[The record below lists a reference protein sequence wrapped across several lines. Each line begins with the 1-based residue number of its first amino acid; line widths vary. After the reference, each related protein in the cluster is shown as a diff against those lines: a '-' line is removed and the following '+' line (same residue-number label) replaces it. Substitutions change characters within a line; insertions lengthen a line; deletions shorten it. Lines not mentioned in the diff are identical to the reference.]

1 MASSPTITPATSTSP
16 GVARDAGPDLILAIE
31 HVVKRYGGLTAVNH
45 TSLGVRRGS
54 ITGLVGPNGAGKT
67 TLLNIIS
74 GFERADAGSIVFD
87 GHDITRLA
95 AHQSY
100 RHGLVRTF
108 QVPRPIPTMSVIE
121 NLVLAG
127 SEQAGERI
135 WNTWFRP
142 GRVGEDEDRNIER
155 ALWALEYVDL
165 IHLRDEY
172 AANLSGGQKK
182 LLEFA
187 RTLMAEPKMVLLDEP
202 GAGVN
207 RTLMRDLMERIE
219 DQAQN
224 AGVTFLIVEHDM
236 DVIARLCD
244 PVIVMSQGAPI
255 FEGTF
260 TEMTRDQQVLDAYL
274 GSQYR

>member
-1 MASSPTITPATSTSP
+1 MASPATLNPPSTHDDDTD
-16 GVARDAGPDLILAIE
+16 RDVILSCQD
-31 HVVKRYGGLTAVNH
+31 VVKRYGGLTAVNH
-45 TSLGVRRGS
+45 TTLGVRRGS

-74 GFERADAGSIVFD
+74 GFERLDHGSIIFN
-87 GHDITRLA
+87 GNDISRLA
-95 AHQSY
+95 SHQNY

-108 QVPRPIPTMSVIE
+108 QVPRPIPSMSVIE

-127 SEQAGERI
+127 SDQAGERI

-142 GRVGEDEDRNIER
+142 GRVERDEDRNIDR

-165 IHLRDEY
+165 AHLRDEY

-207 RTLMRDLMERIE
+207 RTLMQHLMRRIE
-219 DQAQN
+219 DQAEN

-244 PVIVMSQGAPI
+244 PVIVMSQGAPL
-255 FEGTF
+255 FEGSF
-260 TEMTRDQQVLDAYL
+260 SEMTRDQQVLDAYL

>member
-1 MASSPTITPATSTSP
+1 MASPATLTPP
-16 GVARDAGPDLILAIE
+16 GAEPDTDRDLILSCRD
-31 HVVKRYGGLTAVNH
+31 VVKTYGGLTAVNH
-45 TSLGVRRGS
+45 ASIGVRRGS
-54 ITGLVGPNGAGKT
+54 VTGLVGPNGAGKT
-67 TLLNIIS
+67 TMLNIIS
-74 GFERADAGSIVFD
+74 GFERLDRGTITFD
-87 GHDITRLA
+87 GHDISRLG

-108 QVPRPIPTMSVIE
+108 QVPRPVPTMSVIE

-127 SEQAGERI
+127 TEQAGERV

-142 GRVGEDEDRNIER
+142 GRVADDEDRNIDR

-207 RTLMRDLMERIE
+207 RTLMQHLMRRIE
-219 DQAQN
+219 DQADN
-224 AGVTFLIVEHDM
+224 AGITFLIVEHDM

-255 FEGTF
+255 FEGSF
-260 TEMTRDQQVLDAYL
+260 TDMTRDQQVLDAYL